1 MNDVLHRFK
10 KLKLHKIV
18 YSLGYFLRLI
28 YTFCKAK
35 QKIGVFLPKVA
46 VLLQTKGQQQP
57 SIGLHPE
64 DSVEPD
70 AEFLQG

>member
-10 KLKLHKIV
+10 KSKLHKIV

-35 QKIGVFLPKVA
+35 QKIAGFLPKVA
-46 VLLQTKGQQQP
+46 VLLQTKVQQ
-57 SIGLHPE
+57 
-64 DSVEPD
+64 
-70 AEFLQG
+70 